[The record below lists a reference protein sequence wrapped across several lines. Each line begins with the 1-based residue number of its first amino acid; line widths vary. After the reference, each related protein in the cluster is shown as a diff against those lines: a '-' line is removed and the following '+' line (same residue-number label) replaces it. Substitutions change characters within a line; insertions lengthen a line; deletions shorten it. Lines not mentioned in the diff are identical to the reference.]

1 MSQQARTIA
10 ICAPATPLA
19 REQADAVAALAARD
33 YPALDLRFHE
43 QCFAVEGHF
52 AGADEVRLS
61 ALLECAND
69 PEVDAVWFAKGG
81 YGCARIVDAF
91 MSGLG
96 NAASGKTWLG
106 YSDCG
111 VLLGALFREGI
122 GHPVHAPMP
131 VDIKRDG
138 GDAAVR
144 RTLAWLAGDSAGI
157 EPTGSAEP
165 RVAFNLMTLAM
176 LAGTRFMPDLSG
188 HELLVEEV
196 GEYEYAVDRL
206 FFHVMETVP
215 GIAALRLGEVSAV
228 PVNDRPFGTA
238 IEDIARYWCERYGIE
253 YRGRAAIGHSAANR
267 IVPFGT

>member
-10 ICAPATPLA
+10 ICAPATPLT
-19 REQADAVAALAARD
+19 REQASAVAELAACD
-33 YPALDLRFHE
+33 YPGLNLRFHE
-43 QCFAVEGHF
+43 QCFAAEGHF
-52 AGADEVRLS
+52 AGGDEVRLA

-69 PEVDAVWFAKGG
+69 PQVDAVWFAKGG
-81 YGCARIVDAF
+81 YGCARIVAGF
-91 MSGLG
+91 MAGLG
-96 NAASGKTWLG
+96 EAAKGKTWLG

-111 VLLGALFREGI
+111 VLLGALYARGI
-122 GHPVHAPMP
+122 GTAVHAPMP
-131 VDIKRDG
+131 IDIKREDG
-138 GDAAVR
+138 EAAVR
-144 RTLAWLAGDSAGI
+144 RTLDWLSGGMTGVEPSGDGL
-157 EPTGSAEP
+157 P
-165 RVAFNLMTLAM
+165 RAAFNLMTLAM

-228 PVNDRPFGTA
+228 PVNDRPFGAA
-238 IEDIARYWCERYGIE
+238 IEDIARYWCGRYGIE